1 MIYKNGLLRI
11 IIPIIFIILI
21 LGSHFYKKK
30 IEPTLNNKS
39 FLIIRTS
46 VVVLC
51 LVVAVWT
58 FVNIFL

>member
-21 LGSHFYKKK
+21 LGSYFYKKK

-39 FLIIRTS
+39 LLIIRTS
-46 VVVLC
+46 VVFLC

-58 FVNIFL
+58 FGNIFL